1 MYLALKFMKMK
12 KTISFLAVLSLLTSF
27 FVSCE
32 KEDRVTAP
40 PPRPFD
46 KVYEEDIAK
55 IEDFLNT
62 HYVVVDSDFNTEF
75 FEIEEGGTETPI
87 MNMPE
92 LTFRELYVE
101 AHDVEYKIY
110 YLNLQQGIG
119 ESVTRIDSAM
129 VAYKGFSFQKA
140 TNTEI
145 VNGETVTS
153 EYTAQIFFDERIS
166 PIWFQLE
173 DVIRGWG
180 AVIPL
185 FNTGTITTGT
195 DGSNSFDDFGAGVM
209 FLPSG
214 LGYYNSATGNIP
226 SYAPLV
232 FNFKLYNQ
240 KSRDHDFDHILSKY
254 EYGNDTSIET
264 FEAEAKDT
272 DGDGTPDFLDPEDD
286 GDGYLTKYE
295 IRYEVSPGVYDY
307 YDFQS
312 IPTCSGGTL
321 KKHLDPSCH

>member
-1 MYLALKFMKMK
+1 MYLALKLMKMK
-12 KTISFLAVLSLLTSF
+12 KNLFITILSVFIL
-27 FVSCE
+27 VISCQ

-40 PPRPFD
+40 PARPYAE
-46 KVYEEDIAK
+46 VYPEDHEK
-55 IEDFLNT
+55 IREFLKT
-62 HYVVVDSDFNTEF
+62 HHVVVDADFNTTF

-87 MNMPE
+87 FEMTGILDSLDLN
-92 LTFRELYVE
+92 VE
-101 AHDVEYKIY
+101 AHGIEYKIY
-110 YLNLQQGIG
+110 YLNFNQGIG
-119 ESVTRIDSAM
+119 ESVTRVDSAM

-140 TNTEI
+140 TSTE
-145 VNGETVTS
+145 VVGGETVTT

-180 AVIPL
+180 AIIPK
-185 FNTGTITTGT
+185 FNTGTITNNP
-195 DGSNSFDDFGAGVM
+195 DGSNTYNDFGAGVM

-240 KSRDHDFDHILSKY
+240 KSRDHDFDRILSKY
-254 EYGNDTSIET
+254 EYGSNFEIE
-264 FEAEAKDT
+264 ADDT
-272 DGDGTPDFLDPEDD
+272 DGDGLPDYLDPDDD
-286 GDGYLTKYE
+286 GDGFLTKYE
-295 IRYEVSPGVYDY
+295 IRYETTPGVYSY
-307 YDFQS
+307 YDFGS

-321 KKHLDPSCH
+321 KKHLDPACH